1 MLSSSA
7 NEKRKKVVNG
17 HLQEYAIRSDTPLFL
32 TRLDRLFR
40 ESLGFDEMTTVI
52 TEPALVGHVGCFF
65 ETCTTPVTATT

>member
-7 NEKRKKVVNG
+7 NENKKVVNG

-40 ESLGFDEMTTVI
+40 ETLGFDEMTTVI
-52 TEPALVGHVGCFF
+52 TEPALVGHVRCFF
-65 ETCTTPVTATT
+65 ETCTTPVAATT